1 MTAGNEIKKVL
12 IFDDDRD
19 YRKLVR
25 AYLAKS
31 LPAAE
36 LVEYDP
42 VANGAPGEDFDW
54 AGYDV
59 MVLDYYLCIYGT
71 TGLDILQKN
80 RKKPGFPAT
89 IMLTGAGDQEVAMR
103 ALDFGV
109 YEYLRKEK
117 LTKEELLNSINNA
130 FRKHHEKLIEQKEQ
144 ERINNA
150 FDKALFYRQL
160 EHPTDAAIN
169 DKQPV
174 LLLIEIDNP
183 DALTTE
189 HGLIV
194 QDNLLRQTARQ
205 CFEKFSSTD
214 SNPCITRLGDSSL
227 GVLID
232 FPGTMESLEN
242 ILRELCGYFS
252 GNSDLSGD
260 KIVSG
265 VANIGALILDRE
277 GKTVSSLIELTG
289 QARDIARQ
297 TPGNSWHIFTLS
309 EILESENKRQQEE
322 EQRRREE
329 EERIRSEAERLR
341 REEEEQR
348 RKREER
354 LRQVEL
360 EKQRREEEER
370 IRSEAERLRRE
381 EEEQR
386 RKEAEKQKRKMEEEE
401 RLRHV
406 EQEQRRREEEERIG
420 SEAERLRQ
428 EEEQKRIETA
438 EQMHKAR
445 LERQQRVQDERQKA
459 LIKEQQ
465 RQKAEQEKRIAEK
478 KEQQHLIAEQKR
490 KTEQERLRLAE
501 LERLRQEEQRR
512 QEEKRHKEEEE
523 RLRQA
528 ELERQRR
535 EEEEKIDAEEERLRL
550 AEPERQRQKELSIQ
564 KEKQANIDILAFPLE
579 IETYPEES
587 EKPDSKTESAIEITE
602 VSKEEAAGS
611 EAELD
616 ESSLNLKRAFNDNR
630 IIQTFQPMVAMF
642 SPESGVASTI
652 YKIDIQL
659 VDMAGTVKS
668 AREINRQNTSLSLQ
682 QDIDRWMLRE
692 IIGGVVRSKNF
703 RSGKIY
709 LLAISEAWLTD
720 TTLFAW
726 LKKLLTGVEN
736 IKPGKLIAL
745 EIPAGLLLTHKK
757 RALALIRILKNS
769 HDFRIALGSINTLEE
784 LTSLSG
790 LLDFNLLTIRYK
802 LTEEIRNNPG
812 YNGDIN
818 FLQTLKSHGTRVII
832 DGIEDSTM
840 LTDAI
845 SLGADYVMGIFIGE
859 PQSSLAGTG
868 NVESFDISY

>member
-194 QDNLLRQTARQ
+194 QDNLLRHTARQ

-322 EQRRREE
+322 EQRRKEE
-329 EERIRSEAERLR
+329 EERIGSEAERLR
-341 REEEEQR
+341 QEEEEQR
-348 RKREER
+348 RKEEER

-381 EEEQR
+381 EED
-386 RKEAEKQKRKMEEEE
+386 
-401 RLRHV
+401 
-406 EQEQRRREEEERIG
+406 
-420 SEAERLRQ
+420 
-428 EEEQKRIETA
+428 KRIETA
-438 EQMHKAR
+438 EQMHKTR

-465 RQKAEQEKRIAEK
+465 RLIAERKRKAEQERM
-478 KEQQHLIAEQKR
+478 R
-490 KTEQERLRLAE
+490 VAE

-512 QEEKRHKEEEE
+512 LEEKRHKEEEE

-535 EEEEKIDAEEERLRL
+535 EEEERIDAEEERLRL

-602 VSKEEAAGS
+602 VSKEEAAGP

-630 IIQTFQPMVAMF
+630 IIQTFQPVVAMF

-668 AREINRQNTSLSLQ
+668 AREINRKNTSLSLQ

-769 HDFRIALGSINTLEE
+769 HGFRIALGSINTLEE

>member
-42 VANGAPGEDFDW
+42 VANGAPGEDFNW

-174 LLLIEIDNP
+174 LLLIGIDNP

-322 EQRRREE
+322 EQRR
-329 EERIRSEAERLR
+329 
-341 REEEEQR
+341 
-348 RKREER
+348 
-354 LRQVEL
+354 
-360 EKQRREEEER
+360 
-370 IRSEAERLRRE
+370 
-381 EEEQR
+381 
-386 RKEAEKQKRKMEEEE
+386 KEAEEKKRKMEEEE

-428 EEEQKRIETA
+428 EEEEQRRKEEERLRQVELEKQRSEDEERIRSEAERLRREEEDKRIETA
-438 EQMHKAR
+438 EQMHKTR

-465 RQKAEQEKRIAEK
+465 RLIAERKRKAEQERM
-478 KEQQHLIAEQKR
+478 R
-490 KTEQERLRLAE
+490 VAE

-512 QEEKRHKEEEE
+512 LEEKRHKEEEE

-535 EEEEKIDAEEERLRL
+535 EEEERIDAEEERLRL

-602 VSKEEAAGS
+602 VSKEEAAGP

-630 IIQTFQPMVAMF
+630 IIQTFQPVVAMF

-769 HDFRIALGSINTLEE
+769 HGFRIALGSINTLEE

>member
-42 VANGAPGEDFDW
+42 VANGAPGEDFNW

-160 EHPTDAAIN
+160 EHAKDAAIN

-174 LLLIEIDNP
+174 LLLIGIDNP

-322 EQRRREE
+322 EQRR
-329 EERIRSEAERLR
+329 
-341 REEEEQR
+341 
-348 RKREER
+348 K
-354 LRQVEL
+354 
-360 EKQRREEEER
+360 
-370 IRSEAERLRRE
+370 
-381 EEEQR
+381 
-386 RKEAEKQKRKMEEEE
+386 
-401 RLRHV
+401 
-406 EQEQRRREEEERIG
+406 EEEERIG

-428 EEEQKRIETA
+428 EEEEQRRKEEERLRQVELEKQRSEDEERIRSEAERLRREEEDKRIETA
-438 EQMHKAR
+438 EQMHKTR

-465 RQKAEQEKRIAEK
+465 RLIAERKRKAEQERM
-478 KEQQHLIAEQKR
+478 R
-490 KTEQERLRLAE
+490 VAE

-512 QEEKRHKEEEE
+512 LEEKRHKEEEE

-535 EEEEKIDAEEERLRL
+535 EEEERIDAEEERLRL

-602 VSKEEAAGS
+602 VSKEEAAGP

-630 IIQTFQPMVAMF
+630 IIQTFQPVVAMF

-709 LLAISEAWLTD
+709 
-720 TTLFAW
+720 F
-726 LKKLLTGVEN
+726 
-736 IKPGKLIAL
+736 
-745 EIPAGLLLTHKK
+745 
-757 RALALIRILKNS
+757 
-769 HDFRIALGSINTLEE
+769 
-784 LTSLSG
+784 
-790 LLDFNLLTIRYK
+790 
-802 LTEEIRNNPG
+802 
-812 YNGDIN
+812 
-818 FLQTLKSHGTRVII
+818 
-832 DGIEDSTM
+832 
-840 LTDAI
+840 
-845 SLGADYVMGIFIGE
+845 
-859 PQSSLAGTG
+859 
-868 NVESFDISY
+868 

>member
-42 VANGAPGEDFDW
+42 VANGAPGEDFNW

-160 EHPTDAAIN
+160 EHAKDAAIN

-174 LLLIEIDNP
+174 LLLIGIDNP

-309 EILESENKRQQEE
+309 EILESESKRQEEE
-322 EQRRREE
+322 EQRRKEAEE
-329 EERIRSEAERLR
+329 QERKAEEEERLRQVELEKQRSEDEERIRSEAERLR
-341 REEEEQR
+341 REEED
-348 RKREER
+348 
-354 LRQVEL
+354 
-360 EKQRREEEER
+360 
-370 IRSEAERLRRE
+370 
-381 EEEQR
+381 
-386 RKEAEKQKRKMEEEE
+386 
-401 RLRHV
+401 
-406 EQEQRRREEEERIG
+406 
-420 SEAERLRQ
+420 
-428 EEEQKRIETA
+428 KRIETA
-438 EQMHKAR
+438 EQMHKTR

-465 RQKAEQEKRIAEK
+465 RLIAERKRKAEQERM
-478 KEQQHLIAEQKR
+478 R
-490 KTEQERLRLAE
+490 VAE

-512 QEEKRHKEEEE
+512 LEEKRHKEEEE

-535 EEEEKIDAEEERLRL
+535 EEEERIDAEEERLRL

-602 VSKEEAAGS
+602 VSKEEAAGP

-616 ESSLNLKRAFNDNR
+616 ESSLN
-630 IIQTFQPMVAMF
+630 
-642 SPESGVASTI
+642 
-652 YKIDIQL
+652 
-659 VDMAGTVKS
+659 
-668 AREINRQNTSLSLQ
+668 
-682 QDIDRWMLRE
+682 
-692 IIGGVVRSKNF
+692 
-703 RSGKIY
+703 
-709 LLAISEAWLTD
+709 
-720 TTLFAW
+720 
-726 LKKLLTGVEN
+726 
-736 IKPGKLIAL
+736 
-745 EIPAGLLLTHKK
+745 
-757 RALALIRILKNS
+757 
-769 HDFRIALGSINTLEE
+769 
-784 LTSLSG
+784 
-790 LLDFNLLTIRYK
+790 
-802 LTEEIRNNPG
+802 
-812 YNGDIN
+812 
-818 FLQTLKSHGTRVII
+818 
-832 DGIEDSTM
+832 
-840 LTDAI
+840 
-845 SLGADYVMGIFIGE
+845 
-859 PQSSLAGTG
+859 
-868 NVESFDISY
+868 

>member
-42 VANGAPGEDFDW
+42 VANGAPGEDFNW

-174 LLLIEIDNP
+174 LLLIGIDNP

-322 EQRRREE
+322 EQRR
-329 EERIRSEAERLR
+329 
-341 REEEEQR
+341 
-348 RKREER
+348 K
-354 LRQVEL
+354 
-360 EKQRREEEER
+360 
-370 IRSEAERLRRE
+370 
-381 EEEQR
+381 
-386 RKEAEKQKRKMEEEE
+386 
-401 RLRHV
+401 
-406 EQEQRRREEEERIG
+406 EEEERIG

-428 EEEQKRIETA
+428 EEEEQRRKEEERLRQVELEKQRSEDEERIRSEAERLRREEEDKRIETA
-438 EQMHKAR
+438 EQMHKTR

-478 KEQQHLIAEQKR
+478 KEQQRLIAERKR
-490 KTEQERLRLAE
+490 KAEQERMRVAE

-512 QEEKRHKEEEE
+512 LEEKRHKEEEE

-535 EEEEKIDAEEERLRL
+535 EEEERIDAEEERLRL

-587 EKPDSKTESAIEITE
+587 EKPGSKTESTIEITE

-642 SPESGVASTI
+642 SPESGVASTL

-769 HDFRIALGSINTLEE
+769 HGFRIALGSINTLEE

>member
-42 VANGAPGEDFDW
+42 VANGAPGEDFNW

-174 LLLIEIDNP
+174 LLLIGIDNP

-322 EQRRREE
+322 EQRR
-329 EERIRSEAERLR
+329 
-341 REEEEQR
+341 
-348 RKREER
+348 K
-354 LRQVEL
+354 
-360 EKQRREEEER
+360 
-370 IRSEAERLRRE
+370 
-381 EEEQR
+381 
-386 RKEAEKQKRKMEEEE
+386 
-401 RLRHV
+401 
-406 EQEQRRREEEERIG
+406 EEEERIG

-428 EEEQKRIETA
+428 EEEEQRRKEAEEQERKAEEEERLRQVELEKQRSEDEERIRSEAERLRREEEDKRIETA
-438 EQMHKAR
+438 EQMHKTR

-465 RQKAEQEKRIAEK
+465 RLIAERKRKAEQERM
-478 KEQQHLIAEQKR
+478 R
-490 KTEQERLRLAE
+490 VAE

-512 QEEKRHKEEEE
+512 LEEKRHKEEEE

-535 EEEEKIDAEEERLRL
+535 EEEERIDAEEERLRL

-602 VSKEEAAGS
+602 VSKEEAAGP

-630 IIQTFQPMVAMF
+630 IIQTFQPVVAMF

-769 HDFRIALGSINTLEE
+769 HGFRIALGSINTLEE

>member
-42 VANGAPGEDFDW
+42 VANGAPGEDFNW

-174 LLLIEIDNP
+174 LLLIGIDNP

-322 EQRRREE
+322 EQRRKEE
-329 EERIRSEAERLR
+329 EERIGSEAERLR
-341 REEEEQR
+341 QEEEEQR
-348 RKREER
+348 RKEEER

-360 EKQRREEEER
+360 EKQRSEDEER

-386 RKEAEKQKRKMEEEE
+386 RKEAEEKKRKMEEEE

-420 SEAERLRQ
+420 SEAERLRR
-428 EEEQKRIETA
+428 EEEEKRIETA

-465 RQKAEQEKRIAEK
+465 RLIAERKRKAEQERM
-478 KEQQHLIAEQKR
+478 R
-490 KTEQERLRLAE
+490 VAE

-512 QEEKRHKEEEE
+512 LEEKRHKEEEE

-535 EEEEKIDAEEERLRL
+535 EEEERIDAEEERLRL

-602 VSKEEAAGS
+602 VSKEEAAGP

-630 IIQTFQPMVAMF
+630 IIQTFQPVVAMF

-769 HDFRIALGSINTLEE
+769 HGFRIALGSINTLEE

>member
-42 VANGAPGEDFDW
+42 VANGAPGEDFNW

-174 LLLIEIDNP
+174 LLLIGIDNP

-322 EQRRREE
+322 EQRR
-329 EERIRSEAERLR
+329 
-341 REEEEQR
+341 
-348 RKREER
+348 K
-354 LRQVEL
+354 
-360 EKQRREEEER
+360 
-370 IRSEAERLRRE
+370 
-381 EEEQR
+381 
-386 RKEAEKQKRKMEEEE
+386 
-401 RLRHV
+401 
-406 EQEQRRREEEERIG
+406 EEEERIG

-428 EEEQKRIETA
+428 EEEEQRRKEEERLRQVELEKQRSEDEERIRSEAERLRREEEDKRIETA
-438 EQMHKAR
+438 EQMHKTR

-478 KEQQHLIAEQKR
+478 KEQQRLIAERKR
-490 KTEQERLRLAE
+490 KAEQERMRVAE

-512 QEEKRHKEEEE
+512 LEEKRHKEEEE

-535 EEEEKIDAEEERLRL
+535 EEEERIDAEEERLRL

-602 VSKEEAAGS
+602 VSKEEAAGP

-630 IIQTFQPMVAMF
+630 IIQTFQPVVAMF

-769 HDFRIALGSINTLEE
+769 HGFRIALGSINTLEE

>member
-42 VANGAPGEDFDW
+42 VANGAPGEDFNW

-174 LLLIEIDNP
+174 LLLIGIDNP

-322 EQRRREE
+322 EQRRKEE
-329 EERIRSEAERLR
+329 ERLRQVELEKQRSEDEERIRSEAERLR
-341 REEEEQR
+341 REEEE
-348 RKREER
+348 
-354 LRQVEL
+354 
-360 EKQRREEEER
+360 
-370 IRSEAERLRRE
+370 
-381 EEEQR
+381 
-386 RKEAEKQKRKMEEEE
+386 
-401 RLRHV
+401 
-406 EQEQRRREEEERIG
+406 
-420 SEAERLRQ
+420 
-428 EEEQKRIETA
+428 KRIETA
-438 EQMHKAR
+438 EQMHKTR

-465 RQKAEQEKRIAEK
+465 RLIAERKRKAEQERM
-478 KEQQHLIAEQKR
+478 R
-490 KTEQERLRLAE
+490 VAE

-512 QEEKRHKEEEE
+512 LEEKRHKEEEE

-535 EEEEKIDAEEERLRL
+535 EEEERIDAEEERLRL

-602 VSKEEAAGS
+602 VSKEEAAGP

-630 IIQTFQPMVAMF
+630 IIQTFQPVVAMF

-769 HDFRIALGSINTLEE
+769 HGFRIALGSINTLEE

>member
-42 VANGAPGEDFDW
+42 VANGAPGEDFNW

-174 LLLIEIDNP
+174 LLLIGIDNP

-322 EQRRREE
+322 EQRR
-329 EERIRSEAERLR
+329 
-341 REEEEQR
+341 
-348 RKREER
+348 K
-354 LRQVEL
+354 
-360 EKQRREEEER
+360 
-370 IRSEAERLRRE
+370 
-381 EEEQR
+381 
-386 RKEAEKQKRKMEEEE
+386 
-401 RLRHV
+401 
-406 EQEQRRREEEERIG
+406 EEEERIG

-428 EEEQKRIETA
+428 EEEEQRRKEEERLRQVELEKQRSEDEERIRSEAERLRREEEDKRIETA
-438 EQMHKAR
+438 EQMHKTR

-465 RQKAEQEKRIAEK
+465 RLIAERKRKAEQERM
-478 KEQQHLIAEQKR
+478 R
-490 KTEQERLRLAE
+490 VAE

-512 QEEKRHKEEEE
+512 LEEKRHKEEEE

-535 EEEEKIDAEEERLRL
+535 EEEERIDAEEERLRL

-602 VSKEEAAGS
+602 VSKEEAAGP

-630 IIQTFQPMVAMF
+630 IIQTFQPVVAMF

-769 HDFRIALGSINTLEE
+769 HGFRIALGSINTLEE

>member
-42 VANGAPGEDFDW
+42 VANCAPGEDFNW

-160 EHPTDAAIN
+160 EHAKDAAIN

-174 LLLIEIDNP
+174 LLLIGIDNP

-322 EQRRREE
+322 EQRRKEE
-329 EERIRSEAERLR
+329 EERIGSEAERLR
-341 REEEEQR
+341 QEEEEQR
-348 RKREER
+348 RKEEER
-354 LRQVEL
+354 LREVEL
-360 EKQRREEEER
+360 EKQRSEDEER

-386 RKEAEKQKRKMEEEE
+386 RKEAEEQERKAEEEE
-401 RLRHV
+401 RLRQV
-406 EQEQRRREEEERIG
+406 ELEKQRSEDEERIR
-420 SEAERLRQ
+420 SEAERLRR
-428 EEEQKRIETA
+428 EEEDKRIETA
-438 EQMHKAR
+438 EQMHKTR

-465 RQKAEQEKRIAEK
+465 RLIAERKRKAEQERM
-478 KEQQHLIAEQKR
+478 R
-490 KTEQERLRLAE
+490 VAE
-501 LERLRQEEQRR
+501 L
-512 QEEKRHKEEEE
+512 
-523 RLRQA
+523 
-528 ELERQRR
+528 
-535 EEEEKIDAEEERLRL
+535 
-550 AEPERQRQKELSIQ
+550 ERQRQKELSIQ

-602 VSKEEAAGS
+602 VSKEEAAGP

-630 IIQTFQPMVAMF
+630 IIQTFQPVVAMF

-769 HDFRIALGSINTLEE
+769 HGFRIALGSINTLEE

>member
-42 VANGAPGEDFDW
+42 VANGAPGEDFNW

-322 EQRRREE
+322 EQRR
-329 EERIRSEAERLR
+329 
-341 REEEEQR
+341 
-348 RKREER
+348 K
-354 LRQVEL
+354 
-360 EKQRREEEER
+360 
-370 IRSEAERLRRE
+370 
-381 EEEQR
+381 
-386 RKEAEKQKRKMEEEE
+386 
-401 RLRHV
+401 
-406 EQEQRRREEEERIG
+406 EEEERIG

-428 EEEQKRIETA
+428 EEEEQRRKEEERLRQVELEKQRSEDEERIRSEAERLRREEEDKRIETA
-438 EQMHKAR
+438 EQMHKTR

-465 RQKAEQEKRIAEK
+465 RLIAERKRKAEQERM
-478 KEQQHLIAEQKR
+478 R
-490 KTEQERLRLAE
+490 VAE

-512 QEEKRHKEEEE
+512 LEEKRHKEEEE

-535 EEEEKIDAEEERLRL
+535 EEEERIDAEEERLRL

-602 VSKEEAAGS
+602 VSKEEAAGP

-630 IIQTFQPMVAMF
+630 IIQTFQPVVAMF

-769 HDFRIALGSINTLEE
+769 HGFRIALGSINTLEE

>member
-42 VANGAPGEDFDW
+42 VANGAPGEDFNW

-174 LLLIEIDNP
+174 LLLIGIDNP

-194 QDNLLRQTARQ
+194 QDNLLRHTARQ

-322 EQRRREE
+322 EQRR
-329 EERIRSEAERLR
+329 
-341 REEEEQR
+341 
-348 RKREER
+348 K
-354 LRQVEL
+354 
-360 EKQRREEEER
+360 
-370 IRSEAERLRRE
+370 
-381 EEEQR
+381 
-386 RKEAEKQKRKMEEEE
+386 
-401 RLRHV
+401 
-406 EQEQRRREEEERIG
+406 EEEERIG

-428 EEEQKRIETA
+428 EEE
-438 EQMHKAR
+438 
-445 LERQQRVQDERQKA
+445 
-459 LIKEQQ
+459 
-465 RQKAEQEKRIAEK
+465 
-478 KEQQHLIAEQKR
+478 
-490 KTEQERLRLAE
+490 
-501 LERLRQEEQRR
+501 EQRR
-512 QEEKRHKEEEE
+512 K
-523 RLRQA
+523 
-528 ELERQRR
+528 
-535 EEEEKIDAEEERLRL
+535 
-550 AEPERQRQKELSIQ
+550 
-564 KEKQANIDILAFPLE
+564 
-579 IETYPEES
+579 
-587 EKPDSKTESAIEITE
+587 
-602 VSKEEAAGS
+602 
-611 EAELD
+611 
-616 ESSLNLKRAFNDNR
+616 
-630 IIQTFQPMVAMF
+630 
-642 SPESGVASTI
+642 
-652 YKIDIQL
+652 
-659 VDMAGTVKS
+659 
-668 AREINRQNTSLSLQ
+668 
-682 QDIDRWMLRE
+682 
-692 IIGGVVRSKNF
+692 
-703 RSGKIY
+703 
-709 LLAISEAWLTD
+709 
-720 TTLFAW
+720 
-726 LKKLLTGVEN
+726 
-736 IKPGKLIAL
+736 
-745 EIPAGLLLTHKK
+745 
-757 RALALIRILKNS
+757 
-769 HDFRIALGSINTLEE
+769 
-784 LTSLSG
+784 
-790 LLDFNLLTIRYK
+790 
-802 LTEEIRNNPG
+802 
-812 YNGDIN
+812 
-818 FLQTLKSHGTRVII
+818 
-832 DGIEDSTM
+832 
-840 LTDAI
+840 
-845 SLGADYVMGIFIGE
+845 
-859 PQSSLAGTG
+859 
-868 NVESFDISY
+868 

>member
-1 MTAGNEIKKVL
+1 
-12 IFDDDRD
+12 
-19 YRKLVR
+19 
-25 AYLAKS
+25 
-31 LPAAE
+31 
-36 LVEYDP
+36 
-42 VANGAPGEDFDW
+42 
-54 AGYDV
+54 
-59 MVLDYYLCIYGT
+59 
-71 TGLDILQKN
+71 
-80 RKKPGFPAT
+80 
-89 IMLTGAGDQEVAMR
+89 
-103 ALDFGV
+103 
-109 YEYLRKEK
+109 
-117 LTKEELLNSINNA
+117 
-130 FRKHHEKLIEQKEQ
+130 
-144 ERINNA
+144 
-150 FDKALFYRQL
+150 
-160 EHPTDAAIN
+160 
-169 DKQPV
+169 
-174 LLLIEIDNP
+174 
-183 DALTTE
+183 
-189 HGLIV
+189 
-194 QDNLLRQTARQ
+194 
-205 CFEKFSSTD
+205 
-214 SNPCITRLGDSSL
+214 
-227 GVLID
+227 
-232 FPGTMESLEN
+232 
-242 ILRELCGYFS
+242 
-252 GNSDLSGD
+252 
-260 KIVSG
+260 
-265 VANIGALILDRE
+265 
-277 GKTVSSLIELTG
+277 
-289 QARDIARQ
+289 
-297 TPGNSWHIFTLS
+297 
-309 EILESENKRQQEE
+309 
-322 EQRRREE
+322 
-329 EERIRSEAERLR
+329 
-341 REEEEQR
+341 
-348 RKREER
+348 
-354 LRQVEL
+354 
-360 EKQRREEEER
+360 
-370 IRSEAERLRRE
+370 
-381 EEEQR
+381 
-386 RKEAEKQKRKMEEEE
+386 
-401 RLRHV
+401 
-406 EQEQRRREEEERIG
+406 
-420 SEAERLRQ
+420 
-428 EEEQKRIETA
+428 
-438 EQMHKAR
+438 MHKAR

-478 KEQQHLIAEQKR
+478 KEQQRLIAEQKR
-490 KTEQERLRLAE
+490 KAEQERLRLAE

-535 EEEEKIDAEEERLRL
+535 EEEERIDAEEERLRL

-587 EKPDSKTESAIEITE
+587 EKPDSKTENAIEITE
-602 VSKEEAAGS
+602 VSKEEAAGP

-630 IIQTFQPMVAMF
+630 IIQTFQPVVAMF

-769 HDFRIALGSINTLEE
+769 HGFRIALGSINTLEE

>member
-42 VANGAPGEDFDW
+42 VANGAPGEDFNW

-174 LLLIEIDNP
+174 LLLIGIDNP

-322 EQRRREE
+322 EQRRKEE
-329 EERIRSEAERLR
+329 EERIGSEAERLR
-341 REEEEQR
+341 QEEEEQR
-348 RKREER
+348 RKEEER

-360 EKQRREEEER
+360 EKQRSEDEER

-386 RKEAEKQKRKMEEEE
+386 RKEAEEQERKAEEEE
-401 RLRHV
+401 RLRQV
-406 EQEQRRREEEERIG
+406 ELEKQRSEDEERIR
-420 SEAERLRQ
+420 SEAERLRR
-428 EEEQKRIETA
+428 EEEDKRIETA
-438 EQMHKAR
+438 EQMHKTR

-465 RQKAEQEKRIAEK
+465 RLIAERKRKAEQERM
-478 KEQQHLIAEQKR
+478 R
-490 KTEQERLRLAE
+490 VAE

-512 QEEKRHKEEEE
+512 LEEKRHKEEEE

-535 EEEEKIDAEEERLRL
+535 EEEERIDAEEERLRL

-602 VSKEEAAGS
+602 VSKEEAAGP

-630 IIQTFQPMVAMF
+630 IIQTFQPVVAMF

-769 HDFRIALGSINTLEE
+769 HGFRIALGSINTLEE

>member
-42 VANGAPGEDFDW
+42 VANGAPGEDFNW

-174 LLLIEIDNP
+174 LLLIGIDNP

-322 EQRRREE
+322 EQRRKEE
-329 EERIRSEAERLR
+329 ERLRQVELEKQRSEDEERIRSEAERLR
-341 REEEEQR
+341 REEED
-348 RKREER
+348 
-354 LRQVEL
+354 
-360 EKQRREEEER
+360 
-370 IRSEAERLRRE
+370 
-381 EEEQR
+381 
-386 RKEAEKQKRKMEEEE
+386 
-401 RLRHV
+401 
-406 EQEQRRREEEERIG
+406 
-420 SEAERLRQ
+420 
-428 EEEQKRIETA
+428 KRIETA
-438 EQMHKAR
+438 EQMHKTR

-465 RQKAEQEKRIAEK
+465 RLIAERKRKAEQERM
-478 KEQQHLIAEQKR
+478 R
-490 KTEQERLRLAE
+490 VAE

-512 QEEKRHKEEEE
+512 LEEKRHKEEEE

-535 EEEEKIDAEEERLRL
+535 EEEERIDAEEERLRL

-602 VSKEEAAGS
+602 VSKEEAAGP

-630 IIQTFQPMVAMF
+630 IIQTFQPVVAMF

-769 HDFRIALGSINTLEE
+769 HGFRIALGSINTLEE

>member
-42 VANGAPGEDFDW
+42 VANGAPGEDFNW

-174 LLLIEIDNP
+174 LLLIGIDNP

-322 EQRRREE
+322 EQRR
-329 EERIRSEAERLR
+329 
-341 REEEEQR
+341 
-348 RKREER
+348 K
-354 LRQVEL
+354 
-360 EKQRREEEER
+360 
-370 IRSEAERLRRE
+370 
-381 EEEQR
+381 
-386 RKEAEKQKRKMEEEE
+386 
-401 RLRHV
+401 
-406 EQEQRRREEEERIG
+406 EEEERIG

-428 EEEQKRIETA
+428 EEEEQRRKEEERLRQVELEKQRSEDEERIRSEAERLRREEEDKRIETA
-438 EQMHKAR
+438 EQMHKTR
-445 LERQQRVQDERQKA
+445 LERQQRVQD
-459 LIKEQQ
+459 
-465 RQKAEQEKRIAEK
+465 
-478 KEQQHLIAEQKR
+478 
-490 KTEQERLRLAE
+490 
-501 LERLRQEEQRR
+501 
-512 QEEKRHKEEEE
+512 E

-535 EEEEKIDAEEERLRL
+535 EEEERIDAEEERLRL

-602 VSKEEAAGS
+602 VSKEEAAGP

-630 IIQTFQPMVAMF
+630 IIQTFQPVVAMF

-652 YKIDIQL
+652 CKIDIQL

-736 IKPGKLIAL
+736 IKPGKL
-745 EIPAGLLLTHKK
+745 
-757 RALALIRILKNS
+757 LA
-769 HDFRIALGSINTLEE
+769 F
-784 LTSLSG
+784 
-790 LLDFNLLTIRYK
+790 
-802 LTEEIRNNPG
+802 
-812 YNGDIN
+812 
-818 FLQTLKSHGTRVII
+818 
-832 DGIEDSTM
+832 
-840 LTDAI
+840 
-845 SLGADYVMGIFIGE
+845 
-859 PQSSLAGTG
+859 
-868 NVESFDISY
+868 